1 MYVPAHAEVQDK
13 PGTVSG
19 PYFYTIRS
27 HARPHAHAHAHAHA
41 HREEKHEDPEAEVVS
56 SRPGLWLYQ
65 DQGVSAVEH
74 ISKTG
79 RCLLL
84 LPLVLREEV
93 CARSIR
99 RVNRV

>member
-27 HARPHAHAHAHAHA
+27 HAHAHARA

-56 SRPGLWLYQ
+56 SHPGLWLYQ
-65 DQGVSAVEH
+65 GQGVSGVER

>member
-19 PYFYTIRS
+19 SYFYTIRS
-27 HARPHAHAHAHAHA
+27 HAHAHGG
-41 HREEKHEDPEAEVVS
+41 EKHEDPEAEVVS
-56 SRPGLWLYQ
+56 SHPGLRSYQ
-65 DQGVSAVEH
+65 DQGVSGVER

-79 RCLLL
+79 QCLLLL

>member
-27 HARPHAHAHAHAHA
+27 HARA

-56 SRPGLWLYQ
+56 SRRGLWLYQ
-65 DQGVSAVEH
+65 DQGVSGVER

>member
-27 HARPHAHAHAHAHA
+27 HARARPHAHA

-65 DQGVSAVEH
+65 DQGVSGVER

>member
-19 PYFYTIRS
+19 PYFYTIRP
-27 HARPHAHAHAHAHA
+27 HARPHAHAH
-41 HREEKHEDPEAEVVS
+41 RGEKHKDPEAEVVS

-65 DQGVSAVEH
+65 DQGVSGVEH